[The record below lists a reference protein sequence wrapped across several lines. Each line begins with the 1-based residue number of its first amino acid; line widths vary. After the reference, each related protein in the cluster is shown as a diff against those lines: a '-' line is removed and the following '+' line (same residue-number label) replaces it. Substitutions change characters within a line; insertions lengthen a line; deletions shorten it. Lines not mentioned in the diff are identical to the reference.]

1 MRCSCVLPTLRDVT
15 IEEPQVVWIEA
26 VMNQLPLNAAW
37 VFLRAHGCREE
48 VKQIARSHDTYPGAS
63 EGQSKRAK
71 ALALIE
77 GHGLLDKFLAE
88 CWPGGLESTGQA
100 HLGRLRR
107 LRTRMTDTTVA
118 TKSRGEGG
126 SFEKGPS
133 GARMDLSATAESR
146 TAGATVTARA
156 STAPTTTA
164 KPRSS
169 MKPARTKNRIWQTVA
184 GYAFAIIVA
193 APIVALYFLYDR
205 SSMSLG
211 DLILYVIFTL
221 MIVTGAVASFILS
234 LVLFVTFWKGVW
246 IILSYKGP
254 KGDQ

>member
-1 MRCSCVLPTLRDVT
+1 MRCSSVLTALRDLTV
-15 IEEPQVVWIEA
+15 EGPQVVWIEA
-26 VMNQLPLNAAW
+26 VMSQLPLNAAY

-193 APIVALYFLYDR
+193 AAILAPMIVF
-205 SSMSLG
+205 SMSLG
-211 DLILYVIFTL
+211 ELILFVIFTL
-221 MIVTGAVASFILS
+221 MIVTGVIASFILS
-234 LVLFVTFWKGVW
+234 LVLFVTFWKSVW
-246 IILSYKGP
+246 IILSYRGP
-254 KGDQ
+254 KSGQ